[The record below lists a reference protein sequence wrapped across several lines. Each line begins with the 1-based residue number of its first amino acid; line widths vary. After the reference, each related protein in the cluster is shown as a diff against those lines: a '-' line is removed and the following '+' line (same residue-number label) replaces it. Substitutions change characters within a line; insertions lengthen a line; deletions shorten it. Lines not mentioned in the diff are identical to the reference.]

1 MSKKPLSQA
10 NVIGRRLSRFKRT
23 APFISS
29 RTVTNSRLRNPTT
42 LNRNFSFRKPA
53 MLNRNFSFKNP
64 YLSKIQPQNLTSKAE
79 WEFWLNYV
87 RKFYLENSKSNI
99 PGASEVS
106 PVFVEKPRD
115 NRPYIQVTL
124 YNQQLVA
131 LLDSGANQSI
141 IGSEGL
147 YILDRFNIK
156 IQTSK
161 SKFVTT
167 ADGQKQQISGSV
179 LLPIC
184 LENKCKLLEALIVPS
199 LCHSFILGSDFLK
212 LFGLFLNFKTNTWE
226 MDNQSIQAH
235 INVVNNSDFS
245 NNINKGI
252 QSTSLL
258 SSNEKI
264 QVNNI
269 LEKFKELSP
278 EGRLG
283 RTNKFIQ
290 HIDTGDARPIRQRQY
305 QLSPYL
311 LKELNNQLDEMLR
324 LGVVEPSFS
333 SWSSPVLLV
342 KKSDNSYR
350 FCFDGRKLNSVTK
363 ADSYP
368 LPRVD
373 HILNMLKGAKFIS
386 SIDLKSAFWQ
396 IPLTEESK
404 EKTAFS
410 VPGRGLFHFCV
421 VPFGLTNSAQAQQR
435 LMDSILGPEIEP
447 FGFVYLDDVI
457 LISSS
462 FDDHITLLNEVFSRL
477 KSANLTIN
485 YNKCQ
490 FFRESLNYLGFVV
503 DKNGLRTNPDKVE
516 AMVNYPRPKNS
527 TEVKRFLGLA
537 SWYRRFVPHFSTI
550 VSPLNELL
558 KGGKGKKLP
567 IQWNDV
573 AEKAFQDVKQALVS
587 APILSSPD
595 FSLKFTIQC
604 DASATGLGSVLTQVQ
619 DGVEKVIAF
628 ASRSLSRT
636 ERNWSTYQR
645 ELAAVLFGITKFRPF
660 IEGTRFTV
668 ITDHYSL
675 LWFHKLREPTGVLAR
690 WAAQLQQF
698 DFDIVHRKGKLN
710 VVPDALSRS
719 PLPEEVNILGV
730 LLEDLEPW
738 YLKMRDNITNHPENY
753 PHWAI
758 KDGYIYKY
766 LPKNI
771 PLKTN
776 MSDWK
781 LVVPLSQRKQII
793 SQCHDIPT
801 SGHFGF
807 YKTIKKIT
815 ENFYWPKMRKD
826 VFKYIRNCDICHSQ
840 KMPNSAPMGFMG
852 TERKISMPFQCI
864 FLDFLGPYPR
874 SPRGNTHA
882 IVVSDY
888 FTKYILVKPIRAA
901 TAKALISFIE
911 NEVFLIYGVSQFIV
925 CDNGTQMTGKDFK
938 EFTDKY
944 KVQVLYN
951 ARYHP
956 QTNAAERNIR
966 TLLTSIRCFLK
977 RHKDWDQEIYKIAH
991 AMRVSTH
998 HAVGY
1003 SPVFLNFGR
1012 NIPIS
1017 GDFYEGNRNEFDFNL
1032 EPGYADQYAQNL
1044 NGFPELYKKV
1054 QEKLNVMYRRYS
1066 KQYNL
1071 RRRDFQFNVGDKV
1084 WKRNHV
1090 LSDAQKQFSAKL
1102 APRYVLCRVRRVKSR
1117 IVYELDNMDGTN
1129 AGTWHISQLKP
1140 YLGSN
1145 SDLSE

>member
-1 MSKKPLSQA
+1 MWKSKCNVEKLYKVSKKLVAQTS
-10 NVIGRRLSRFKRT
+10 VIGRRLSHFKKTIPVIR
-23 APFISS
+23 S
-29 RTVTNSRLRNPTT
+29 RTVTNSKLKSHTF
-42 LNRNFSFRKPA
+42 NRNFSITIPKS
-53 MLNRNFSFKNP
+53 NKCRNII
-64 YLSKIQPQNLTSKAE
+64 SKTE
-79 WEFWLNYV
+79 WQSWLDYV
-87 RKFYLENSKSNI
+87 KKFYLENSKVSSAL
-99 PGASEVS
+99 GAS

-115 NRPYIQVTL
+115 NRPYIEIKL
-124 YNQQLVA
+124 YDQQLIA

-147 YILDRFNIK
+147 YILDQFKIK
-156 IQTSK
+156 IHSFK

-167 ADGQKQQISGSV
+167 ADGQKQKISGSV

-184 LENKCKLLEALIVPS
+184 LENKCKLLEVLIVPS

-212 LFGLFLNFKTNTWE
+212 LFGLFLNFKTDTWE
-226 MDNQSIQAH
+226 MDNQSMQVH
-235 INVVNNSDFS
+235 INAVNKIL
-245 NNINKGI
+245 NNDSGI
-252 QSTSLL
+252 QSTSFL
-258 SSNEKI
+258 SPENKI
-264 QVNNI
+264 FVKNI
-269 LEKFKELSP
+269 LEKFKKLSP
-278 EGRLG
+278 EGKLG
-283 RTNKFIQ
+283 RTNKYVQ
-290 HIDTGDARPIRQRQY
+290 HIDTGDARPIKQRQY

-311 LKELNNQLDEMLR
+311 LKELNNQLDDMLR

-333 SWSSPVLLV
+333 SWCSPVLLV
-342 KKSDNSYR
+342 KKSDNTYR

-363 ADSYP
+363 SDSYP

-373 HILNMLKGAKFIS
+373 YILNMLKGAKFIS

-396 IPLTEESK
+396 IPLSEESK

-435 LMDSILGPEIEP
+435 LMDSILGPELEP
-447 FGFVYLDDVI
+447 CCFVYLDDVI

-462 FDDHITLLNEVFSRL
+462 FDEHIKLLENVFGRL

-485 YNKCQ
+485 YDKCQ

-503 DKNGLRTNPDKVE
+503 DKNGLKTNPDKVE

-537 SWYRRFVPHFSTI
+537 SWYRRFVPHFSTV

-558 KGGKGKKLP
+558 RGAKGKKLP
-567 IQWNDV
+567 IQWNDS
-573 AEKAFQDVKQALVS
+573 AEKAFQDIKQALVS
-587 APILSSPD
+587 APVLSSPD

-604 DASATGLGSVLTQVQ
+604 DASLSGLGSVLTQCQ
-619 DGVEKVIAF
+619 NGVEKVIAF

-668 ITDHYSL
+668 VTDHYSL

-690 WAAQLQQF
+690 WATQLQQY
-698 DFDIVHRKGKLN
+698 DFEIVHRKGKLN

-719 PLPEEVNILGV
+719 PLPVEVNLLGIS
-730 LLEDLEPW
+730 LDGLEPW
-738 YLKMRDNITNHPENY
+738 YLKMRQNISEHPERY
-753 PHWAI
+753 PHWTV
-758 KDGYIYKY
+758 KEGYIYKY
-766 LPKNI
+766 LPKKI

-776 MSDWK
+776 TSDWK
-781 LVVPLSQRKQII
+781 LVVPFLQREQII
-793 SQCHDIPT
+793 SQCHDVPT

-807 YKTIKKIT
+807 YKTLKKIT
-815 ENFYWPKMRKD
+815 ENYYWPKLRKN
-826 VFKYIRNCDICHSQ
+826 VFKYVRNCDICHSQ
-840 KMPNSAPMGFMG
+840 KMPNSTPMGLMG
-852 TERKISMPFQCI
+852 SERKISMPFQCI
-864 FLDFLGPYPR
+864 FIDFLGPYPR

-882 IVVSDY
+882 IIVSDY
-888 FTKYILVKPIRAA
+888 FTKYVLVKPIRAA
-901 TAKALISFIE
+901 NAKNLISFIE
-911 NEVFLIYGVSQFIV
+911 NDVFLVYGVSQFIV
-925 CDNGTQMTGKDFK
+925 CDNGSQMTGK
-938 EFTDKY
+938 EFEKFVKKY
-944 KVQVLYN
+944 KVKVLYN
-951 ARYHP
+951 ALYHP

-966 TLLTSIRCFLK
+966 TLLTSVRCFIQ

-998 HAVGY
+998 HTVGY
-1003 SPVFLNFGR
+1003 SPAFLTFGR

-1017 GDFYEGNRNEFDFNL
+1017 GDFYEGNAHEYDFDL

-1044 NGFPELYKKV
+1044 KNFPELYRKV
-1054 QEKLNVMYRRYS
+1054 QEKLNVTYQRNSRR
-1066 KQYNL
+1066 YNL
-1071 RRRDFQFNVGDKV
+1071 RRRDFQFKVGDKV

-1090 LSDAQKQFSAKL
+1090 LSDAEKQFSAKL
-1102 APRYVLCRVRRVKSR
+1102 APRYVLCKVRTVKSR
-1117 IVYELDNMDGTN
+1117 IVYELDNMDGTD
-1129 AGTWHISQLKP
+1129 AGTWHVSQLKP

>member
-1 MSKKPLSQA
+1 MSKKLVNQA
-10 NVIGRRLSRFKRT
+10 SVIGRRLFNFKKT
-23 APFISS
+23 THFIRS
-29 RTVTNSRLRNPTT
+29 RTVTNSKFRKSPI
-42 LNRNFSFRKPA
+42 LNRNFSLRASYSSNKIKCK
-53 MLNRNFSFKNP
+53 NFTS
-64 YLSKIQPQNLTSKAE
+64 NLE
-79 WEFWLNYV
+79 WQSWLKSV
-87 RKFYLENSKSNI
+87 KKFYLENKRDTL
-99 PGASEVS
+99 ETS
-106 PVFVEKPRD
+106 PVFVAKPHD
-115 NRPYIQVTL
+115 NRPYIEIKL
-124 YNQQLVA
+124 YDQPLVA

-141 IGSEGL
+141 IGSKGL
-147 YILDRFNIK
+147 YILNKFNVK
-156 IQTSK
+156 IESSK

-167 ADGQKQQISGSV
+167 ADGQKQKISGSV

-184 LENKCKLLEALIVPS
+184 LQDKCKLIEALIVPS
-199 LCHSFILGSDFLK
+199 ICHPLILGSDFLTS
-212 LFGLFLNFKTNTWE
+212 FGLFLNFKTNTWE
-226 MDNQSIQAH
+226 MDNKSMQVH
-235 INVVNNSDFS
+235 INVINKNNIS
-245 NNINKGI
+245 NNINNSI
-252 QSTSLL
+252 QTTVSLSL
-258 SSNEKI
+258 KEKA
-264 QVNNI
+264 QLENI
-269 LEKFKELSP
+269 LEKFKQLSP
-278 EGRLG
+278 EEKLG
-283 RTNKFIQ
+283 RTNKYIQ
-290 HIDTGDARPIRQRQY
+290 HIDTGDARPIKQRQY

-324 LGVVEPSFS
+324 LDVVEPSFS
-333 SWSSPVLLV
+333 SWCSPVLLV

-435 LMDSILGPEIEP
+435 LMDSILGPELEP

-462 FDDHITLLNEVFSRL
+462 FDEHIKLLNNVFFRL

-485 YNKCQ
+485 YGKCQ
-490 FFRESLNYLGFVV
+490 FFRDSLNYLGFVV
-503 DKNGLRTNPDKVE
+503 DKDGLRTNPDKVK
-516 AMVNYPRPKNS
+516 AMLDYPRPRNS

-537 SWYRRFVPHFSTI
+537 SWYRRFVPHFSTL

-558 KGGKGKKLP
+558 RGAKGKKLP
-567 IQWNDV
+567 IVWNDLT
-573 AEKAFQDVKQALVS
+573 EKAFQDVKQALVS

-604 DASATGLGSVLTQVQ
+604 DASLTGLGSVLTQSQ

-645 ELAAVLFGITKFRPF
+645 ELAAVLFGVTKFRPF
-660 IEGTRFTV
+660 IEGTHFTV

-675 LWFHKLREPTGVLAR
+675 LWFHKLREPTGILAR
-690 WAAQLQQF
+690 WATQLQQF

-719 PLPEEVNILGV
+719 PLPEVNVLGV
-730 LLEDLEPW
+730 LLDDLEPW
-738 YLKMRDNITNHPENY
+738 YLKMRDNINKHPENY
-753 PHWAI
+753 PHWTLNE
-758 KDGYIYKY
+758 GYIYKY
-766 LPKNI
+766 LPKKI

-776 MSDWK
+776 ISDWK

-793 SQCHDIPT
+793 NQCHDIPT

-807 YKTIKKIT
+807 YKTLKKIT
-815 ENFYWPKMRKD
+815 ENFYWPKIRTD
-826 VFKYIRNCDICHSQ
+826 VFKYVRNCDICHSQ
-840 KMPNSAPMGFMG
+840 KMPNSTPMGLMG
-852 TERKISMPFQCI
+852 SERKISMPFQCI
-864 FLDFLGPYPR
+864 FIDFLGPYPR

-882 IVVSDY
+882 IIVSDY
-888 FTKYILVKPIRAA
+888 FTKYVMVKPVRAA
-901 TAKALISFIE
+901 NAKSLISFIE
-911 NEVFLIYGVSQFIV
+911 NDIFLVYGVSQFIV
-925 CDNGTQMTGKDFK
+925 CDNGSQMTGK
-938 EFTDKY
+938 EFENFTKKY

-956 QTNAAERNIR
+956 QTNATERNIR
-966 TLLTSIRCFLK
+966 TLLTSIRCFVK
-977 RHKDWDQEIYKIAH
+977 RHKDWDLEIYKIAH

-998 HAVGY
+998 HTVGY
-1003 SPVFLNFGR
+1003 SPAFLNFGR

-1017 GDFYEGNRNEFDFNL
+1017 GDFYEGNAHEYNFEL
-1032 EPGYADQYAQNL
+1032 EPGYADPYAQNL
-1044 NGFPELYKKV
+1044 RNFPELYKKV
-1054 QEKLNVMYRRYS
+1054 QEKLNVMYQRNA
-1066 KQYNL
+1066 KHYNL
-1071 RRRDFQFNVGDKV
+1071 RKRDFQFKVGDKV

-1090 LSDAQKQFSAKL
+1090 LSDAEKQFSAKL
-1102 APRYVLCRVRRVKSR
+1102 APRYVLCKVRTVKSR
-1117 IVYELDNMDGTN
+1117 IVYELDNLDGTD
-1129 AGTWHISQLKP
+1129 AGAWHISQLKP